1 MKNHGEKELV
11 LRCSTRTDRFHR
23 QLAKDRQGR
32 QGRFGSHRFT
42 HD

>member
-1 MKNHGEKELV
+1 MKNQGEKELV

-23 QLAKDRQGR
+23 QVAKDHQARE
-32 QGRFGSHRFT
+32 GRFGGDGFR

>member
-23 QLAKDRQGR
+23 QVAKEDLAVT
-32 QGRFGSHRFT
+32 FT